1 MHGRE
6 GIARKMVEPIPEAEL
21 IEGVRRGDPAAF
33 EALVGRYLRRAHALA
48 LRLLGHP
55 EDAEDLVQEVFMT
68 VLEKI
73 DTFEPGR
80 PFGPWFFQILRNRGA
95 NLRAYRARRATL
107 PLTDE
112 LRSARSSPV
121 DDLLRSELRTQ
132 LESALEELPERQRL
146 IVRLFEVDGFSG
158 AEIAEALGMKPAT
171 VRWNLHQAR
180 KRLRA
185 SLTRIRGEEPP
196 R

>member
-80 PFGPWFFQILRNRGA
+80 PFGPWFFQILRNRG
-95 NLRAYRARRATL
+95 
-107 PLTDE
+107 
-112 LRSARSSPV
+112 
-121 DDLLRSELRTQ
+121 RSEEHTSELQSRGQ
-132 LESALEELPERQRL
+132 LVCRLLLE
-146 IVRLFEVDGFSG
+146 
-158 AEIAEALGMKPAT
+158 KKK
-171 VRWNLHQAR
+171 H
-180 KRLRA
+180 
-185 SLTRIRGEEPP
+185 
-196 R
+196 